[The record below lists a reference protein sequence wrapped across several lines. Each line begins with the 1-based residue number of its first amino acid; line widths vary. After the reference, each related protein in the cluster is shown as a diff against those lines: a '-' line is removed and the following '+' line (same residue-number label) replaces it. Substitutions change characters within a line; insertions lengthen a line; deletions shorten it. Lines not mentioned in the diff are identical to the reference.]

1 MTHARAFQSHALR
14 PSALDL
20 PVLMASCSDQLNRLA
35 RQPVLVRR
43 DDAWASQAPQIE
55 LVFGMD
61 RAHLGEIEAVEW
73 LRTEHDQAACTDL
86 VQQLKALFAV
96 PASAGIEITTAQ
108 RPA

>member
-1 MTHARAFQSHALR
+1 MTHARTAPAYALR

-20 PVLMASCSDQLNRLA
+20 PVLMARCSNQLNRLA

-43 DDAWASQAPQIE
+43 DDAWASTTPQIE
-55 LVFGMD
+55 LVFGID
-61 RAHLGEIEAVEW
+61 RAHLNEIDNGEW
-73 LRTEHDQAACTDL
+73 LRTEHDEAGCNDL

-96 PASAGIEITTAQ
+96 PASAGLEITTAQ

>member
-1 MTHARAFQSHALR
+1 MTHARTTPAYALR

-20 PVLMASCSDQLNRLA
+20 PVLMASCSEELNRLA

-43 DDAWASQAPQIE
+43 DDAWASQGPHIE

-61 RAHLGEIEAVEW
+61 RASLSEIDAGDW
-73 LRTEHDQAACTDL
+73 LRTEQDEAGCIDL

-96 PASAGIEITTAQ
+96 PASAGVEVATAQ

>member
-1 MTHARAFQSHALR
+1 MTHARVTPAYGLR

-20 PVLMASCSDQLNRLA
+20 PILMATCTDQLNRLA

-43 DDAWASQAPQIE
+43 DEAWASQGPQIE

-61 RAHLGEIEAVEW
+61 RAHLGEIEAGEW
-73 LRTEHDQAACTDL
+73 LRTEQDEAGCTHL

-96 PASAGIEITTAQ
+96 PASAGVEVTTAQ

>member
-1 MTHARAFQSHALR
+1 MTHARNPQALR

-20 PVLMASCSDQLNRLA
+20 PMLMASCSGELNRLA

-43 DDAWASQAPQIE
+43 DDAWASQGQRIE

-61 RAHLGEIEAVEW
+61 HASLSEIDAADW
-73 LRTEHDQAACTDL
+73 LRTEQDEAACTDL

-96 PASAGIEITTAQ
+96 PASAGLEIATAQ

>member
-1 MTHARAFQSHALR
+1 MTHARTVPAYALR

-20 PVLMASCSDQLNRLA
+20 PILMASCSDQLNRLA

-43 DDAWASQAPQIE
+43 DEAWASTAPQIE

-61 RAHLGEIEAVEW
+61 RAHLADIDVGEW
-73 LRTEHDQAACTDL
+73 LRTEQDEAGCTDL

-96 PASAGIEITTAQ
+96 PASVGFEVATAQ

>member
-1 MTHARAFQSHALR
+1 MTHARSAQTSALP

-20 PVLMASCSDQLNRLA
+20 PILMASCSGELNRLA

-43 DDAWASQAPQIE
+43 DESWASQGQRIE
-55 LVFGMD
+55 LVFGMEHAGLND
-61 RAHLGEIEAVEW
+61 IGAHEW
-73 LRTEHDQAACTDL
+73 LRTEQDEAGCTDL

-96 PASAGIEITTAQ
+96 PASAGLEIATAQ